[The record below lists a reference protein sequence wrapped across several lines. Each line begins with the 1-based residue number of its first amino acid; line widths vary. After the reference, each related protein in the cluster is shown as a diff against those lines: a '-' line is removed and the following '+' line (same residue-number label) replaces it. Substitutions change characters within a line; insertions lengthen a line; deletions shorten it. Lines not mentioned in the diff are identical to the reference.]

1 MDKWIY
7 MEYVYNGMIY
17 SYKKRGN
24 ATIYDNTDG
33 FKYTILNEMFQ
44 EEENKY
50 CMVSPLCE
58 I

>member
-7 MEYVYNGMIY
+7 IEYVYNVIIY

-24 ATIYDNTDG
+24 ATIYDNMDG

-44 EEENKY
+44 KE
-50 CMVSPLCE
+50 
-58 I
+58 